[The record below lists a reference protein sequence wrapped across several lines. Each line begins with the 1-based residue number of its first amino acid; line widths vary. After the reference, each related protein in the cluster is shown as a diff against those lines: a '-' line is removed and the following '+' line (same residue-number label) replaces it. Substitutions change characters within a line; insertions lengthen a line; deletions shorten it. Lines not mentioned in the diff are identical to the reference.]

1 MEMSKVELS
10 DFQKRFFAQGTG
22 QTLFTEKEFSEALAQ
37 AKGEIMAIAIQTT
50 KQAIFIEREACA
62 ELVMVK
68 ADEVEKRGMKELANA
83 LRDLAN
89 DMINRIPSQR
99 Q

>member
-1 MEMSKVELS
+1 MSKVELT

-22 QTLFTEKEFSEALAQ
+22 QQLFTAQEFESALAQ
-37 AKGEIMAIAIQTT
+37 AKGEIMAVAIQTT

-62 ELVMVK
+62 ELAMLK
-68 ADEVEKRGMKELANA
+68 ADAVEKEGKKELAEA
-83 LRDLAN
+83 MRDLAN
-89 DMINRIPSQR
+89 EIINRIPSQR

>member
-1 MEMSKVELS
+1 MSVDLT
-10 DFQKRFFAQGTG
+10 DFQKRFLLGQGAG
-22 QTLFTEKEFSEALAQ
+22 QTLYTQKEFEEHLAQ

-62 ELVMVK
+62 EMAMQE
-68 ADEVEKRGMKELANA
+68 ADEVEKNGNKEAA
-83 LRDLAN
+83 EAMRDLAN
-89 DMINRIPSQR
+89 KIINRIPVQR

>member
-1 MEMSKVELS
+1 MSKVDLT
-10 DFQKRFFAQGTG
+10 DFQKRFLLGQGAG
-22 QTLFTEKEFSEALAQ
+22 QTLYTAKEFEEALAQ

-62 ELVMVK
+62 EMAMQE
-68 ADEVEKRGMKELANA
+68 ADEVEKSGKKETADA
-83 LRDLAN
+83 MRDLAN
-89 DMINRIPSQR
+89 KIINRIPVQR

>member
-1 MEMSKVELS
+1 MSKVELS